1 MPPALVAPL
10 FLLLPVTRQN
20 ASDLVGK
27 MRILK
32 KLSFSIEISVRQY
45 WSTTTSD

>member
-1 MPPALVAPL
+1 M
-10 FLLLPVTRQN
+10 LLKDWTGTIPVTGQN

-45 WSTTTSD
+45 